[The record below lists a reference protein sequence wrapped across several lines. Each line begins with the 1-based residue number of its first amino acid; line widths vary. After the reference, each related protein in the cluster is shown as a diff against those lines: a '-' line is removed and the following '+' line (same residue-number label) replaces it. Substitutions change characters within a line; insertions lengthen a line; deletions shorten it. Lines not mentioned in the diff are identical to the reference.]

1 MAGKEEVAKI
11 AQKFINLEVI
21 ALAFLLPLF
30 FLPVTTEFFEF
41 NKLILLAVGVVLG
54 VLAWGIKAVTSGNL
68 GIRRSPFDVPI
79 ATLWL
84 VTLISAVLSEHLMT
98 SLAGNYL
105 RWHPSLATVTIF
117 TVFYFL
123 LTTNLE
129 RWALKYIG
137 YALLASSA
145 VAGLLFIPQYF
156 GANLF
161 GQEWSSGRTFTLLGS
176 PNTLALFLGVI
187 APLALR
193 EILIREKLWIKL
205 VGFVLTLLLLFTLT
219 LLNSAVGWIALAVSF
234 IVSLSGLDFVEI
246 KKSLPYLLVASAS
259 LIIFIVLILVPPV
272 RNHTPFKNGPPQEI
286 GLDLRTSWSVSATS
300 FRQRPLWGSGPG
312 TFLFDFTRYK
322 PLSYNYTPLWSIRF
336 DKPISEYLLA
346 FAEMGLLGVL
356 AYLFLIVTFISA
368 VLKAANK
375 RFLPIAGGIFAAF
388 FLSFSTA
395 VGSFLLLLALASAV
409 QFAEQP
415 SEQEV
420 KPGKQGYLA
429 LGLAVL
435 FALFLSL
442 GVYRIF
448 AAEFSH
454 RQAITAFQ
462 KQDLQRS
469 YNLELR
475 ALSHLSWQ
483 DQYHTSLAQISFT
496 WANQLAS
503 KQDLTDEER
512 SNIQYLVSQAI
523 AEAKRAT
530 DLSPLDVGNWEV
542 LAQTYRNLIGFAQGA
557 EDWAANAYLQAI
569 NLDLFN
575 PVLRVN
581 FGGLF
586 YQQQDFE
593 RAIEQFRAAVN
604 LKNNFANAHYNLG
617 RAYTETGKTD
627 LAITEIETALRLTPE
642 DTPGYEEAKAILEQL
657 KSQKK

>member
-1 MAGKEEVAKI
+1 
-11 AQKFINLEVI
+11 
-21 ALAFLLPLF
+21 
-30 FLPVTTEFFEF
+30 
-41 NKLILLAVGVVLG
+41 
-54 VLAWGIKAVTSGNL
+54 
-68 GIRRSPFDVPI
+68 
-79 ATLWL
+79 
-84 VTLISAVLSEHLMT
+84 
-98 SLAGNYL
+98 
-105 RWHPSLATVTIF
+105 
-117 TVFYFL
+117 
-123 LTTNLE
+123 
-129 RWALKYIG
+129 
-137 YALLASSA
+137 
-145 VAGLLFIPQYF
+145 
-156 GANLF
+156 
-161 GQEWSSGRTFTLLGS
+161 
-176 PNTLALFLGVI
+176 
-187 APLALR
+187 
-193 EILIREKLWIKL
+193 
-205 VGFVLTLLLLFTLT
+205 
-219 LLNSAVGWIALAVSF
+219 
-234 IVSLSGLDFVEI
+234 
-246 KKSLPYLLVASAS
+246 
-259 LIIFIVLILVPPV
+259 
-272 RNHTPFKNGPPQEI
+272 
-286 GLDLRTSWSVSATS
+286 
-300 FRQRPLWGSGPG
+300 
-312 TFLFDFTRYK
+312 
-322 PLSYNYTPLWSIRF
+322 
-336 DKPISEYLLA
+336 
-346 FAEMGLLGVL
+346 
-356 AYLFLIVTFISA
+356 
-368 VLKAANK
+368 
-375 RFLPIAGGIFAAF
+375 AAF

>member
-1 MAGKEEVAKI
+1 M
-11 AQKFINLEVI
+11 
-21 ALAFLLPLF
+21 
-30 FLPVTTEFFEF
+30 
-41 NKLILLAVGVVLG
+41 
-54 VLAWGIKAVTSGNL
+54 
-68 GIRRSPFDVPI
+68 
-79 ATLWL
+79 
-84 VTLISAVLSEHLMT
+84 
-98 SLAGNYL
+98 
-105 RWHPSLATVTIF
+105 
-117 TVFYFL
+117 
-123 LTTNLE
+123 
-129 RWALKYIG
+129 
-137 YALLASSA
+137 
-145 VAGLLFIPQYF
+145 
-156 GANLF
+156 
-161 GQEWSSGRTFTLLGS
+161 
-176 PNTLALFLGVI
+176 
-187 APLALR
+187 
-193 EILIREKLWIKL
+193 
-205 VGFVLTLLLLFTLT
+205 
-219 LLNSAVGWIALAVSF
+219 
-234 IVSLSGLDFVEI
+234 
-246 KKSLPYLLVASAS
+246 
-259 LIIFIVLILVPPV
+259 
-272 RNHTPFKNGPPQEI
+272 
-286 GLDLRTSWSVSATS
+286 
-300 FRQRPLWGSGPG
+300 
-312 TFLFDFTRYK
+312 
-322 PLSYNYTPLWSIRF
+322 
-336 DKPISEYLLA
+336 
-346 FAEMGLLGVL
+346 
-356 AYLFLIVTFISA
+356 
-368 VLKAANK
+368 
-375 RFLPIAGGIFAAF
+375 
-388 FLSFSTA
+388 
-395 VGSFLLLLALASAV
+395 
-409 QFAEQP
+409 
-415 SEQEV
+415 
-420 KPGKQGYLA
+420 
-429 LGLAVL
+429 AVL